1 MNLQHHHQSPA
12 ALGLQDNLIYLA
24 RDGAMRCHAKAA
36 EFFRSADRHPELMD
50 GRTLALYH
58 VNGPDDVHYPV
69 WEMHPEGDEL
79 LIVASGSLSVEFR
92 TGETAR
98 TAPLPPEAAVIVPA
112 GMWHRL
118 IVHEPSVLIAITT
131 RRNTVHEKG

>member
-1 MNLQHHHQSPA
+1 
-12 ALGLQDNLIYLA
+12 
-24 RDGAMRCHAKAA
+24 MRCHAKTV
-36 EFFRSADRHPELMD
+36 EFFRSAGRNAELMD
-50 GRTLALYH
+50 GRTLAHYH
-58 VNGPDDVHYPV
+58 VNGPHDVHYPV
-69 WEMHPEGDEL
+69 WEMRPEGDEL

-98 TAPLPPEAAVIVPA
+98 TAPFPREAAVIVPA